1 MKWEYR
7 LEGFTLTEL
16 LVTMTLFALV
26 MSVVTSVLVMQLSIL
41 QRLGKAENSRELL
54 WRHLEMVSLQTVRVE
69 TTNGG
74 WVFFTA
80 RGRMYFLGQEPLM
93 LMELGEKARW
103 QYPLQAQLQL
113 AFITNRS
120 RGVVRANLT
129 GIGFDETRF
138 FPLGWQKGE

>member
-1 MKWEYR
+1 MRQGCK

-26 MSVVTSVLVMQLSIL
+26 MSVVTSVLVMQLRML
-41 QRLGKAENSRELL
+41 QKLGEGGNTRELL
-54 WRHLEMVSLQTVRVE
+54 WRHLEMVSLQTVRID

-74 WVFFTA
+74 WVFTTG
-80 RGRMYFLGQEPLM
+80 RGRVYILTQDPLI
-93 LMELGEKARW
+93 LREIGTQTRW
-103 QYPLQAQLQL
+103 QYPVQARLRL
-113 AFITNRS
+113 EFVTNQS
-120 RGVVRANLT
+120 RVVVRGHLI